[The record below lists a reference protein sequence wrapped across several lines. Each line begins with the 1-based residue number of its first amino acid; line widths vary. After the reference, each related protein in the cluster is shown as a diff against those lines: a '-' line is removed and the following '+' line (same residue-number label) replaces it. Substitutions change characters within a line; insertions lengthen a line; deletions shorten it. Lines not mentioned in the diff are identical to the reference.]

1 MEPGKDFDIKHG
13 SDYSPPGPLSPSL
26 SEEELQ
32 QPEPIQTWTYLVEK
46 KTLEIYKSK
55 LAALIRE
62 TNAETL
68 EEFAIAKKQLKSR
81 SMQLG
86 RWYSHEEYEQYS
98 HMFRESVEK
107 DHEDATSCAKSV
119 LRGIVLR
126 EDGNEETEEDNP
138 EEPRQPEQF
147 NMASSNSSSG
157 SGGESEATEVK
168 WSFVEQNREEDT
180 ESIGTDDSIDIEAT
194 RPRNKTKDEQIAE
207 DNARKWRVSYL
218 RSDHRGPAFRQ
229 PPGLEVPEGL
239 ADELL
244 QEAYVKKGYKLV
256 PFDKESV
263 EQAVSSESEGCP
275 CADCRNGVEPRNPK
289 SPDKADHGV
298 MMIHQAYVN
307 AMKAKKQDRKRRI
320 PNKKVPRPP
329 SREPPPSKPAPPW
342 APMPSRVPPGP
353 VPKKAPPPMP
363 SS

>member
-1 MEPGKDFDIKHG
+1 MQSKLELKQREKELIRLNELHLEPGKGFDIKYG

-32 QPEPIQTWTYLVEK
+32 QPEPIQVQVLVDRK
-46 KTLEIYKSK
+46 ALEQYKSK
-55 LAALIRE
+55 LDALIRE

-68 EEFAIAKKQLKSR
+68 EGFAIAKKQLRSK

-86 RWYSHEEYEQYS
+86 RWYTHEEYEQYS
-98 HMFRESVEK
+98 HMFHESVEK

-126 EDGNEETEEDNP
+126 GDDNEETEEANP
-138 EEPRQPEQF
+138 EEPRQPEQY
-147 NMASSNSSSG
+147 NMASSDSSSG

-168 WSFVEQNREEDT
+168 WSFVDNTREEDT
-180 ESIGTDDSIDIEAT
+180 ESITTDDSIDIDAT
-194 RPRNKTKDEQIAE
+194 RPRTKTKAEEIAE
-207 DNARKWRVSYL
+207 DKARQWRVNYL
-218 RSDHRGPAFRQ
+218 RSDYRYPAFRE

-239 ADELL
+239 AGELL
-244 QEAYVKKGYKLV
+244 QEAYVKNGYKLV
-256 PFDKESV
+256 PYEKEPE

-307 AMKAKKQDRKRRI
+307 AMKARKNDRKRKI
-320 PNKKVPRPP
+320 PNKIISKAGQ
-329 SREPPPSKPAPPW
+329 PPSKPAPP
-342 APMPSRVPPGP
+342 
-353 VPKKAPPPMP
+353 
-363 SS
+363 